1 MQKKSDSK
9 KTSFEIAGMVETK
22 NKNKVNL
29 AQVKSKSKN
38 DPDADLALEIL
49 AEQFPQDYPNPV

>member
-1 MQKKSDSK
+1 
-9 KTSFEIAGMVETK
+9 MVE
-22 NKNKVNL
+22 NKKENKVNL

-49 AEQFPQDYPNPV
+49 AEQFPEEYPNPV